1 MSNRRRHYPQP
12 LYAAANANV
21 PPASNGGAPIGGA
34 YGVDQLGQQFQ
45 NFNVGGAGAPGTPGT
60 PGTPGFQQQ
69 APIGGPGYAYGSPLV
84 NQYQQPQQPLHQQ
97 QQQLPALGQ
106 YGQPG
111 YGGQP
116 QGGPQQ
122 TPHQQGGAY
131 DYSAGYQQAQT
142 AGGAYGAG
150 AGFGVTGTP
159 ALPLNQ
165 LYTADLLKELPP
177 SISDLQLPP
186 PPLVLPASTSLIPSS
201 ETANASPEYF
211 RSTMNVIPNNNSL
224 YKKSKLPLALIVRP
238 YTALTIEEESVPVT
252 SDTIISRC
260 RRCRGYINPFVSLA
274 EQGRRWRCNFCNLL
288 NDVPSS
294 FEYDETTGTAKNKFD
309 RVELNHSVV
318 EFVAPKEYM
327 ARSPQPIVYTFI
339 IDVSYDAVA
348 SGLTGTVTR
357 TILESLDRIPNKN
370 HTARVAFIGVDSS
383 LHYFRFN
390 NEGVNEDA
398 NDDTA
403 AGSGRSNIELL
414 IVSDIDE
421 AFLPSP
427 DGLLVNLFENR
438 SAIEKLLIDF
448 PNYFENTANNKFA
461 LGPALRAGHKMIS
474 PIGGKLICFSAT
486 LPNVGEGKL
495 TVRDDP
501 SLSGKAKELQL
512 LVAVDSFYKSFAVEC
527 NSSQITVDLFLTSLK
542 YQDVASLSN
551 LPRYTAGQTHF
562 YPSWTS
568 AKMEDVT
575 KLSKEVS
582 DHLSMDI
589 ALEAVLRVRGS
600 TGLRM
605 SSFFG
610 NFFNRSSDLCSFPTF
625 PRDQSYCI
633 EMSIEENI
641 SKPVVYF
648 QAAVLHSTS
657 FGERRIR
664 VMNLA
669 IPTSSKLDDIYASA
683 DQLAITNFYTHKAI
697 EKAISL
703 SLPDARDF
711 LTKSLVD
718 ILNVYKKELV
728 AGNVAGSSPLQL
740 STNLRMLPL
749 LLFSLTKHLG
759 LRNDRVPS
767 DHRSSALNVLGS
779 MPIPHLI
786 KYIYPTVYSLHNMDD
801 GCGLPEKK
809 IVVNEET
816 GEEEEVATESTSIM
830 LPEPLND
837 TRSVWENYGLYLI
850 DNSTE
855 LFLWVAGDVVPGLV
869 YDLFGTDNL
878 YSIATG
884 KTELP
889 EFSLEESEFN
899 YRVRQIIGKIR
910 ESKDS
915 ITWKNL
921 YIVIGGSSNE
931 PIDITNQRD
940 LQALRMW
947 ALSCLVEDKTQSEP
961 SYRDFLSSLKLK
973 VSQ

>member
-1 MSNRRRHYPQP
+1 MSNRRRAYPQP
-12 LYAAANANV
+12 QYSAASGA
-21 PPASNGGAPIGGA
+21 PPAGFVAGVSPYG
-34 YGVDQLGQQFQ
+34 GVDQLGQQFQ
-45 NFNVGGAGAPGTPGT
+45 NLQVGAPGIAPGVA
-60 PGTPGFQQQ
+60 PGANGASGIPPAGANAYQYGQPAGVQPQ
-69 APIGGPGYAYGSPLV
+69 AQVPV
-84 NQYQQPQQPLHQQ
+84 QQPYQQ
-97 QQQLPALGQ
+97 QQQPGQ
-106 YGQPG
+106 G
-111 YGGQP
+111 
-116 QGGPQQ
+116 
-122 TPHQQGGAY
+122 Y
-131 DYSAGYQQAQT
+131 DYTAGYNAPTNGYQAQGA
-142 AGGAYGAG
+142 AGAAYGASG
-150 AGFGVTGTP
+150 YGQTP

-177 SISDLQLPP
+177 SISDLSLPP
-186 PPLVLPASTSLIPSS
+186 PPLVLPANSALVPTSESS
-201 ETANASPEYF
+201 NASPEYF

-224 YKKSKLPLALIVRP
+224 AKKSKLPMALVVRP
-238 YTALTIEEESVPVT
+238 YNALKIEDENVPVT

-260 RRCRGYINPFVSLA
+260 RRCRGYINPFVTLT

-288 NDVPSS
+288 NDIPSS
-294 FEYDETTGTAKNKFD
+294 FEYDEVSGTSKNKFS

-339 IDVSYDAVA
+339 IDVSIEAV
-348 SGLTGTVTR
+348 STGLTGTITR
-357 TILESLDRIPNKN
+357 TILESLDRIPNQN
-370 HTARVAFIGVDSS
+370 NTARVAFIGVDSS

-390 NEGVNEDA
+390 EGLEGTEV
-398 NDDTA
+398 
-403 AGSGRSNIELL
+403 L

-421 AFLPSP
+421 PFLPSP
-427 DGLLVNLFENR
+427 DGLLVNLNENR
-438 SAIEKLLIDF
+438 PAIEKLLVDF
-448 PNYFENTANNKFA
+448 PSYFENTANNKFA
-461 LGPALRAGHKMIS
+461 LGPALRAAHKMIS
-474 PIGGKLICFSAT
+474 NIGGKLVCFAAS
-486 LPNVGEGKL
+486 LPNIGEGKL
-495 TVRDDP
+495 QAREDP
-501 SLSGKAKELQL
+501 NVSGKAKESQL
-512 LVAVDSFYKSFAVEC
+512 LSAADSFYKSFAVEC
-527 NSSQITVDLFLTSLK
+527 NSAQVTVDLFLTSGK

-551 LPRYTAGQTHF
+551 LPRFTAGQTHF
-562 YPSWTS
+562 YPAWTS
-568 AKMEDVT
+568 GKMEDVT

-605 SSFFG
+605 SSFYG

-625 PRDQSYCI
+625 PRDQSYVI

-641 SKPVVYF
+641 AKPVVYF
-648 QAAVLHSTS
+648 QAAVLHSTC

-683 DQLAITNFYTHKAI
+683 DQLAITNYYTHKAI
-697 EKAISL
+697 EKAISS
-703 SLPDARDF
+703 SLADARDY
-711 LTKSLVD
+711 LSKSLID

-759 LRNDRVPS
+759 FRNDRVPS
-767 DHRSSALNVLGS
+767 DLRSNALNALGS
-779 MPIPHLI
+779 LPIPHLI

-801 GCGLPEKK
+801 GCGLPEQ
-809 IVVNEET
+809 IVNVDEET
-816 GEEEEVATESTSIM
+816 GEEVTTTSTEIL
-830 LPEPLND
+830 LPEPMND
-837 TRSVWENYGLYLI
+837 TRSGWENYGLYLI

-855 LFLWVAGDVVPGLV
+855 LFLWVSGDVVPGLV

-878 YSIATG
+878 YEVPTG

-889 EFSLEESEFN
+889 EYSFEESEFN

-910 ESKDS
+910 ENPDS

-921 YIVIGGSSNE
+921 YVVIGGSSNE
-931 PIDITNQRD
+931 PIEITNQRD

-947 ALSCLVEDKTQSEP
+947 ALSCLIEDKTQNEQG
-961 SYRDFLSSLKLK
+961 YREFLSALKTK